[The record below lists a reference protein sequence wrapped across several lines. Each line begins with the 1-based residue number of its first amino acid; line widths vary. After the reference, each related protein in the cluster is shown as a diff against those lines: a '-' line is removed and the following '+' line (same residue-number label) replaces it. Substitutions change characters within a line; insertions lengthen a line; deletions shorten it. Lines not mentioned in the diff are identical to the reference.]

1 MQEGKWLSEE
11 ALQIATERREGK
23 DKGERERYIQLNA
36 EFQRIERSDKK
47 ALDEQCKEIEENSRM
62 GKTWNLFKE
71 IGGIRGTFRARMGTV
86 KDRNGEDLTAEE
98 IEKKWQEYTE
108 ELYRKGFN
116 DPDNHEGVVTHLELD
131 NLEYEVK

>member
-36 EFQRIERSDKK
+36 EFQRIARSDKK

>member
-36 EFQRIERSDKK
+36 EFQRIARSDKK

-98 IEKKWQEYTE
+98 TEKKWQEYTE

-116 DPDNHEGVVTHLELD
+116 DPDNHEGVVTHVELD

>member
-1 MQEGKWLSEE
+1 MVS
-11 ALQIATERREGK
+11 AA
-23 DKGERERYIQLNA
+23 
-36 EFQRIERSDKK
+36 
-47 ALDEQCKEIEENSRM
+47 EQCKEIEENSRM

-98 IEKKWQEYTE
+98 TEKKWQEYTE

-131 NLEYEVK
+131 NVEYEVK